1 MFVFKPGQLKR
12 VEQAMDSV
20 DRKLFVRPEAVKAAY
35 EDHPLPIGYGQ
46 TISQPTTV
54 KYMLCWLDVQPGDK
68 VLDVGSGSGWTSAML
83 AWLVGDQTLVTAV
96 ERVSEL
102 VAFGQNNCKNAG
114 YSNIQF
120 HHNTNSLGW
129 PDNKPY
135 DRILVSAAANGD
147 IPDAFIE
154 QLAPNG
160 KLVVP
165 VDSSIYEIKINEQSE
180 IAYSHEHYGFIF
192 VPLIPADCQ

>member
-1 MFVFKPGQLKR
+1 MILFEPARLRR

-20 DRKLFVRPEAVKAAY
+20 DRILFVRHESEIVAY

-54 KYMLCWLDVQPGDK
+54 KYMLYWLDVQPGDK

-83 AWLVGDQTLVTAV
+83 AKLVGEQTLVTAV
-96 ERVSEL
+96 DRIAEL
-102 VAFGQNNCKNAG
+102 VAFGQNNCKKAG
-114 YSNIQF
+114 YSNIHF
-120 HHNTNSLGW
+120 HHNADSLGW
-129 PDNKPY
+129 PDSKPY
-135 DRILVSAAANGD
+135 DRILVSAAANGE
-147 IPDAFIE
+147 IPDALVE

-165 VDSSIYEIKINEQSE
+165 VDSSIYEIKKNELGE
-180 IAYSHEHYGFIF
+180 LAYSHEHYGFVF
-192 VPLIPADCQ
+192 VPLIQTDSR